1 VPVLDDDPSVFVLVL
16 PSGLACMTFS
26 SGGGDTTVLG
36 VGWCSISKVGLRASN
51 DNLFSLLEVADIGV
65 DDAEVSGDMESR
77 ARFGGRAII
86 SGLRVGCRSG
96 SEGTLISS
104 LLLMLI
110 GAPNDVGFTSL
121 AMFLGATGVLYVD
134 EERDD
139 DGRASMVTVCCVW
152 YCVEH
157 TISGD
162 RDATDFA
169 GLFL

>member
-1 VPVLDDDPSVFVLVL
+1 MV
-16 PSGLACMTFS
+16 FS
-26 SGGGDTTVLG
+26 SGGGDTIVLG
-36 VGWCSISKVGLRASN
+36 VAWCSISKVGLRASN
-51 DNLFSLLEVADIGV
+51 DNLFSLLGVADIGV

-96 SEGTLISS
+96 SEGTLNSS

-110 GAPNDVGFTSL
+110 GALNVFGFTSL
-121 AMFLGATGVLYVD
+121 AMFLGATGVLYVEDDAVLEFD